1 MFNTVRRWIFWWKR
15 SKQAK
20 KALQMHIKICK
31 EMGPAEPPTV
41 EEVESFKKH
50 YDMGWGSH
58 MVQRIE
64 PRKTYFEVSIN

>member
-1 MFNTVRRWIFWWKR
+1 
-15 SKQAK
+15 
-20 KALQMHIKICK
+20 MHIKICK